1 MRCPSCNSRQPLFS
15 PWRALASEC
24 VRCPNCGIALSLKKP
39 TSTVQ
44 LQLAVGSFIAT
55 VVSGMLLMGAD
66 TLGGA
71 LVVFLVIEGCL
82 LAYAYLILF
91 QWRSD
96 QR

>member
-1 MRCPSCNSRQPLFS
+1 MRCPSCNSRQPLLS

-24 VRCPNCGIALSLKKP
+24 VRCPTCGISLALTKSN
-39 TSTVQ
+39 STVH
-44 LQLAVGSFIAT
+44 LQLVVVSFVATIA
-55 VVSGMLLMGAD
+55 SGMLLMSAESW
-66 TLGGA
+66 GGA
-71 LVVFLVIEGCL
+71 LLVFLAIEGCL